1 MHTTGL
7 ILISWLAA
15 HYNDKVFH
23 VKFGSVGSVMDFLRK
38 VEKSSKDTLIM
49 PDYANQSSSIKFY
62 RKVFF
67 SFSNIYTYSTLYAKL
82 KSNRFLHYY

>member
-1 MHTTGL
+1 
-7 ILISWLAA
+7 
-15 HYNDKVFH
+15 
-23 VKFGSVGSVMDFLRK
+23 MDFRRK

-49 PDYANQSSSIKFY
+49 PDYADQSPSMKLY

-67 SFSNIYTYSTLYAKL
+67 SFPNIYTYSAFYAKL